1 MQSKALTPAD
11 YIAELPEDRKK
22 VMEQLRKTILDNL
35 PEGFQEGMGYGMLG
49 YAVPHSI
56 YPKGYHC
63 NPKDPLPFM
72 GLASQKNFIAFYH
85 MGVYADKNLYDWFVA
100 EYGRQP
106 WTIYGVLPTH
116 MSVSTLTVESLY
128 GSLAGF
134 IGFYTLLLIVEMYLM
149 VRFARQGPGS
159 LGTGRYDNE
168 VAHTTHA

>member
-1 MQSKALTPAD
+1 MQSKALTPSD

-22 VMEQLRKTILDNL
+22 VMEQLRKTITDNL

-85 MGVYADKNLYDWFVA
+85 MGVYADKNLYDWFVV
-100 EYGRQP
+100 EYGKRCK
-106 WTIYGVLPTH
+106 YKLDMGK
-116 MSVSTLTVESLY
+116 SC
-128 GSLAGF
+128 
-134 IGFYTLLLIVEMYLM
+134 
-149 VRFARQGPGS
+149 VRFKKMDDIP
-159 LGTGRYDNE
+159 YDLIAE
-168 VAHTTHA
+168 LVQKISVQDWIALYESAFKK

>member
-1 MQSKALTPAD
+1 MQSKALTPSD

-22 VMEQLRKTILDNL
+22 VMEQLRKTITDNL

-85 MGVYADKNLYDWFVA
+85 MGVYADKNLYDWFVV
-100 EYGRQP
+100 EYGKRCK
-106 WTIYGVLPTH
+106 YKLDMGK
-116 MSVSTLTVESLY
+116 SC
-128 GSLAGF
+128 
-134 IGFYTLLLIVEMYLM
+134 
-149 VRFARQGPGS
+149 VRFKKMDDIP
-159 LGTGRYDNE
+159 YDLIAE
-168 VAHTTHA
+168 LTQKISVQDWIALYESAFKK

>member
-1 MQSKALTPAD
+1 MQSKALTPSD

-22 VMEQLRKTILDNL
+22 VMEQLRKTITENL

-85 MGVYADKNLYDWFVA
+85 MGVYADKYLYDWFVA
-100 EYGRQP
+100 EYAKRCKYKLDMGK
-106 WTIYGVLPTH
+106 
-116 MSVSTLTVESLY
+116 SC
-128 GSLAGF
+128 
-134 IGFYTLLLIVEMYLM
+134 
-149 VRFARQGPGS
+149 VRFKKLDDIP
-159 LGTGRYDNE
+159 YDLIAE
-168 VAHTTHA
+168 LVQKISVQDWIALYESAFKK

>member
-100 EYGRQP
+100 EYAKRCKYKLDMGK
-106 WTIYGVLPTH
+106 
-116 MSVSTLTVESLY
+116 SC
-128 GSLAGF
+128 
-134 IGFYTLLLIVEMYLM
+134 
-149 VRFARQGPGS
+149 VRFKKMEDIP
-159 LGTGRYDNE
+159 YDLIAE
-168 VAHTTHA
+168 LTQKISVQDWIALYESAFKK

>member
-1 MQSKALTPAD
+1 MQSKALTPSD

-22 VMEQLRKTILDNL
+22 VMEQLRKTITENL

-85 MGVYADKNLYDWFVA
+85 MGVYADKNLY
-100 EYGRQP
+100 G
-106 WTIYGVLPTH
+106 L
-116 MSVSTLTVESLY
+116 VS
-128 GSLAGF
+128 
-134 IGFYTLLLIVEMYLM
+134 
-149 VRFARQGPGS
+149 
-159 LGTGRYDNE
+159 
-168 VAHTTHA
+168 